1 MKDKYHLIIAIPL
14 DVAGT
19 CSGPKVQE
27 SSSEK
32 ESRIYSKPATQKYEN
47 GWERIFGNKSQ
58 QSKPSE
64 LPN

>member
-14 DVAGT
+14 DV
-19 CSGPKVQE
+19 QE

-32 ESRIYSKPATQKYEN
+32 ESSGIQSKPATRKYED
-47 GWERIFGNKSQ
+47 GWTRIFGKDSNQTKTAGSD
-58 QSKPSE
+58 